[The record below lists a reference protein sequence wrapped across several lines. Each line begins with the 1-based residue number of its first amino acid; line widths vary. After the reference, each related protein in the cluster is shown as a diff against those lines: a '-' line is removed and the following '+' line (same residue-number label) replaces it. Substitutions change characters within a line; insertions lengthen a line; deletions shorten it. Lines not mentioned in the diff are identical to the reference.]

1 MAARPASDLL
11 HASAVA
17 FDDRGLIILGASG
30 RGKSSLAL
38 ELIAL
43 GATLVSDDRV
53 TASALPDG
61 GLWLAPPDAIRDRIE
76 ARHFGLLTCPATSAW
91 ARAVVDLDRT
101 ETDRLPI
108 ARETVIA
115 GVRLPAFRK
124 VESPAFPAM
133 LSAYLKGERTDP

>member
-1 MAARPASDLL
+1 MGRLSHGSETL

-17 FDDRGLIILGASG
+17 FGPAALLLTGHSGSGKSTLALQLVGFGAS
-30 RGKSSLAL
+30 
-38 ELIAL
+38 
-43 GATLVSDDRV
+43 LVADDRV
-53 TASALPDG
+53 VATPREG
-61 GLWLAPPDAIRDRIE
+61 GLWLSPPDAIRDRIE

-124 VESPAFPAM
+124 VESPAFPTM
-133 LSAYLKGERTDP
+133 LMLYLKGGLLS